1 MRYFV
6 TFPSGDEIA
15 VDLVHLPTGEL
26 AITADGKR
34 IDADPGPKARRSAMR
49 IDNRVV
55 DLCMEA
61 GKPPGVGVIAHGHRF
76 YASVESER
84 MRTLSAALGEKAGGP
99 GEGTIVSPMPGRVL
113 KILVAEGD
121 EVTTG
126 QPLIVVEA
134 MKMENEL
141 ACGRDGKVLKI
152 HVTPGQNVESGA
164 RLIEVG

>member
-6 TFPSGDEIA
+6 TFPSGDEIV

-26 AITADGKR
+26 AVTANGKR
-34 IDADPGPKARRSAMR
+34 IDADPGASVQHSAMR
-49 IDNRVV
+49 VDNRVV
-55 DLCMEA
+55 DLCIEGA
-61 GKPPGVGVIAHGHRF
+61 PPGVGVIAHGHRF
-76 YASVESER
+76 YATVESER
-84 MRTLSAALGEKAGGP
+84 MRSLAAALGARSGGP

-113 KILVAEGD
+113 KILVNEGD
-121 EVTTG
+121 EITAG
-126 QPLIVVEA
+126 HPLIVVEA

-152 HVTPGQNVESGA
+152 HVTAGQTVESGA

>member
-15 VDLVHLPTGEL
+15 VDLDHLPTGEL
-26 AITADGKR
+26 AVSAQGKR
-34 IDADPGPKARRSAMR
+34 IDADPGAQSRFAAMR
-49 IDNRVV
+49 VDNRVV

-61 GKPPGVGVIAHGHRF
+61 GAPPGVGVIAHGHRF
-76 YASVESER
+76 YAKVESER
-84 MRTLSAALGEKAGGP
+84 MRTLSAALGAKSGGP

-121 EVTTG
+121 EITAG
-126 QPLIVVEA
+126 HPLIVVEA

-141 ACGRDGKVLKI
+141 SCGRDGKVLKI
-152 HVTPGQNVESGA
+152 HVTPGQTVESGA